1 MMAKAYLFSPSQS
14 AIELTVDLV
23 ALLEDLFAHLARLGA
38 FELDLPIG
46 TKGFNHSIE
55 TLSRPWQQL
64 PKPMDGD
71 PIMAFAETVIGAL
84 KLLTL
89 GLRL

>member
-1 MMAKAYLFSPSQS
+1 MPRKRPDDSQIVSVRLPHELIRRLDRYL
-14 AIELTVDLV
+14 D
-23 ALLEDLFAHLARLGA
+23 RLGA
-38 FELDLPIG
+38 FELDLTIG

-55 TLSRPWQQL
+55 TLSRPWHQL